1 MIEISI
7 DGNAAEGFAG
17 RIDYATYQYF
27 EENGISMSDYS
38 RQVDGDDLSEED
50 KIEIKEEFISKAL
63 EDKTNKEDDQIQLD
77 FSAIG
82 KDNLIKE
89 LSEVDI
95 LSLNPMEAMNRLYAL
110 VKEAKTLI

>member
-50 KIEIKEEFISKAL
+50 KIGLCISRRNGYYHIEAAL
-63 EDKTNKEDDQIQLD
+63 IT
-77 FSAIG
+77 
-82 KDNLIKE
+82 
-89 LSEVDI
+89 
-95 LSLNPMEAMNRLYAL
+95 
-110 VKEAKTLI
+110 